1 MSYMMLMQVAA
12 PWHIVGLVIA
22 SVIGL
27 IVLLVVG
34 GVLNVLVYRPARK
47 PPLANLPELP
57 ALLEHDEAVMEQAQ
71 EGPARQLA
79 AEPTP

>member
-1 MSYMMLMQVAA
+1 MSYMMLMQVAS
-12 PWHIVGLVIA
+12 PWNIVGLVVA
-22 SVIGL
+22 GVIGL

-47 PPLANLPELP
+47 PPLAKLPELP
-57 ALLEHDEAVMEQAQ
+57 ALLEHDESVTDQAQ
-71 EGPARQLA
+71 EGPAKQI